1 LSIVNYQLSIDSKH
15 CIGIDLGGT
24 FIKFGLLSDKRE
36 ASETFQLPTPSTT
49 EELVARMV
57 EGARELM
64 ARHAL
69 ETKDVVGV
77 GIGAPGPADLANGV
91 IIVTP
96 NIPALRNL
104 PIRDLI
110 SKALGLPAIL
120 ENDANAAG
128 YGEFLCGAAKGT
140 RNMVLLTL
148 GTGIGSGIVVDGK
161 VLHGSHGLGAELG
174 HMIVQPGDE
183 MCGCGQRGC
192 LERYSSAHYL
202 ARYAAR
208 LVKDG
213 RPSSLAAI
221 LSRGEIINSRD
232 INEARKAGDHLAA
245 EVWDRG
251 AYYLGI
257 ACVSICRIFDPEMIV
272 FGGGMAAAGEDL
284 LEPVRRH
291 FSKQDWKLTANSA
304 QIGIATLENEA
315 GCIGAAGVA
324 WDMFG
329 K

>member
-1 LSIVNYQLSIDSKH
+1 MGKW

-36 ASETFQLPTPSTT
+36 ASETFQLPTPSNAQ
-49 EELVARMV
+49 EVVARMIA
-57 EGARELM
+57 GARQVM
-64 ARHAL
+64 TRDGL

-77 GIGAPGPADLANGV
+77 GIGAPGPADLANG
-91 IIVTP
+91 IIIDSP
-96 NIPALRNL
+96 NIPSLRNF
-104 PIRDLI
+104 PIRDAV
-110 SKALGLPAIL
+110 SKGLGLPAVL

-161 VLHGSHGLGAELG
+161 VLHGSHGIGAELG
-174 HMIVQPGDE
+174 HMIVQPEGE

-202 ARYAAR
+202 ARYATS

-213 RPSSLAAI
+213 RPSSLGAKV
-221 LSRGEIINSRD
+221 SRGELINARD
-232 INEARKAGDHLAA
+232 INDARKAGDELAA

-257 ACVSICRIFDPEMIV
+257 ACASICRIFDPEIIV
-272 FGGGMAAAGEDL
+272 LGGGMAAAGEDIL
-284 LEPVRRH
+284 QPVRRH
-291 FSKQDWKLTANSA
+291 FKSQDWTLTANLT
-304 QIGIATLENEA
+304 QVGIATLENEA
-315 GCIGAAGVA
+315 GFIGAAGVA
-324 WDMFG
+324 WDLFG